1 MQFTGKK
8 TRRLRLPRQLCVSE
22 EMAREIE
29 MRAERGFRSK
39 EDQVRLLMSLGMMK
53 EDELQGNERSGA
65 FAHQQSLF
73 STEGGR

>member
-8 TRRLRLPRQLCVSE
+8 TQRLRLPRQLCMSE

-29 MRAERGFRSK
+29 RRAERGFRSK

-53 EDELQGNERSGA
+53 EDEMARNGQQVSLS
-65 FAHQQSLF
+65 HQHSLF
-73 STEGGR
+73 STKEYT